1 MTDSM
6 KKFEYQQAKTYK
18 VYPEIENQTV
28 YFRNRYGITLAGDLF
43 FPESFDDTR
52 KYPAII
58 VSHPHGGVK
67 EQSGGLYAQ
76 EMAKYGFIGFA
87 IDLSYN
93 GASGGSARHIST
105 PEGHVEDIQ
114 AAVDY
119 IGTRTFVDRDR
130 IGLIGICASG
140 SFAVA
145 AAATDPRIRAVATS
159 TMYNIGEAYRSM
171 YGMRSEEELLKQ
183 LRDAGEQ
190 RWAAYA
196 GGDEKFMMEF
206 PRKVTQEMY
215 DSLDPVS
222 KEFFDYYLDSSR
234 GRHPYAIGAM
244 NVNSLAALMNFDPYV
259 NAGLLAGRNVLVVC
273 GTQAHSRAFSEE
285 CFAKVGGNKEMYWV
299 EGAGHCDLYDDKSKI
314 PFAKFDQFFRRS
326 LAAE

>member
-1 MTDSM
+1 ME
-6 KKFEYQQAKTYK
+6 KKMQRFNYQEGKTFEVYQ
-18 VYPEIENQTV
+18 EIENRTV
-28 YFRNRYGITLAGDLF
+28 YFHNRYGLTLAGDLF
-43 FPESFDDTR
+43 LPEGFDETKR
-52 KYPAII
+52 YPGII

-76 EMAKYGFIGFA
+76 ELAKRGFIGFA

-119 IGTRTFVDRDR
+119 LGTRPFVNREG

-140 SFAVA
+140 SFAIA

-159 TMYNIGEAYRSM
+159 ALYNIGENYRTM
-171 YGMRSEEELLKQ
+171 FGFRDTAERVKL

-190 RWAAYA
+190 RWNAYA
-196 GGDEKFMMEF
+196 GGDEQFMMAF

-215 DSLDPVS
+215 NALDPVS
-222 KEFFDYYLDSSR
+222 KEFFDYYLNSER

-244 NVNSLAALMNFDPYV
+244 NVNSLAALMNFDPYL
-259 NAGLLAGRNVLVVC
+259 NMDCFSGRPVLVVC
-273 GTQAHSRAFSEE
+273 GTESHSRIYSEE
-285 CFAKVGGNKEMYWV
+285 CYAKAQEPKELYWV
-299 EGAGHCDLYDDKSKI
+299 KGAGHCDLYDDKNKI
-314 PFAKFDQFFRRS
+314 PFDKFDEFFS
-326 LAAE
+326 IALHV